1 MLSLISR
8 PNNNLIKGPKT
19 QLPMAA
25 KPKDHTQSSPATP
38 LRHRHRQCVWGAPK
52 KAFPIYT
59 LLLICVDA
67 FRTAWGAIPRL
78 FPLLPRSG
86 AFHEVVLVRQ
96 EVSFCLDPTVCV
108 CVFYYYDACR
118 RRRLAGAFVVVVII
132 DMLLRLH
139 YPDPHNHLLLVAV
152 VIQLGRQRWNCSFRK
167 CLNNNNNCRKTAQD
181 TLDCVCVC
189 VWVSELVCAIIY
201 KRIFEQINC
210 AWLKLAVLCAVIRQ
224 GTLVERQSERK
235 LIGGDASDDERRKFT
250 SLKKGEWEARRE
262 AIHN

>member
-152 VIQLGRQRWNCSFRK
+152 VIQLGRQR
-167 CLNNNNNCRKTAQD
+167 
-181 TLDCVCVC
+181 
-189 VWVSELVCAIIY
+189 
-201 KRIFEQINC
+201 
-210 AWLKLAVLCAVIRQ
+210 
-224 GTLVERQSERK
+224 
-235 LIGGDASDDERRKFT
+235 
-250 SLKKGEWEARRE
+250 
-262 AIHN
+262 

>member
-78 FPLLPRSG
+78 SPPPTSYHAPAHSTRLSLS
-86 AFHEVVLVRQ
+86 VKKYLS
-96 EVSFCLDPTVCV
+96 VSI
-108 CVFYYYDACR
+108 R
-118 RRRLAGAFVVVVII
+118 
-132 DMLLRLH
+132 
-139 YPDPHNHLLLVAV
+139 
-152 VIQLGRQRWNCSFRK
+152 
-167 CLNNNNNCRKTAQD
+167 
-181 TLDCVCVC
+181 
-189 VWVSELVCAIIY
+189 
-201 KRIFEQINC
+201 
-210 AWLKLAVLCAVIRQ
+210 LCASVCFI
-224 GTLVERQSERK
+224 
-235 LIGGDASDDERRKFT
+235 IMMHAGGDAWQEPSWSSSSLTCSSDST
-250 SLKKGEWEARRE
+250 TPIPITISSLWLLSFNLVVSAEIVHFENASITITIVVKLHR
-262 AIHN
+262 IL